1 MFDWVKVETEEQI
14 KELCSLAKEIWNEYS
29 ICFISQEQIDYMLEK
44 FQSEQVVKGQINFQ
58 NYQYYFMEEDGENIG
73 YFAVQKQKDNLFL
86 SKIYIKKDFRG
97 KGFARKA
104 FTNAIIPIA
113 RELELP
119 KITLTVNK
127 YNFASIMVYEK
138 LGFDRVDS
146 KEFDIGNGYI
156 MDDYIYEYTI

>member
-73 YFAVQKQKDNLFL
+73 YFALQKQKDNLFL

>member
-1 MFDWVKVETEEQI
+1 MFDWVKVEIEEQI

>member
-138 LGFDRVDS
+138 LGFDRADS

>member
-58 NYQYYFMEEDGENIG
+58 NYLYYFMEEDGENIG